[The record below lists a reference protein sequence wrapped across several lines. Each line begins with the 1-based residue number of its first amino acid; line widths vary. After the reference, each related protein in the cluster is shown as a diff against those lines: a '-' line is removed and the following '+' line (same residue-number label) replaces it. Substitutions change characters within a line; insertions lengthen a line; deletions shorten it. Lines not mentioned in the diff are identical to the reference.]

1 MTNLKSYDIIAL
13 EIKKKEGLIF
23 MFEKAKKIL
32 EKGVNHK
39 TNLFYYVRNI
49 EEIIKN
55 EDENF
60 RKYMG
65 SFSIYYQKKLINWD
79 FFENTEQVYLII
91 KSSLENENFENVEYF
106 ANKLKILK
114 NIEIDENTVFKL
126 EYSYN
131 KVFISLL
138 IN

>member
-1 MTNLKSYDIIAL
+1 
-13 EIKKKEGLIF
+13 

-39 TNLFYYVRNI
+39 TNLFYYVQNI

-60 RKYMG
+60 RKYIG
-65 SFSIYYQKKLINWD
+65 SFSIYYKEKLINWD
-79 FFENTEQVYLII
+79 FFENTEQIYLII

-114 NIEIDENTVFKL
+114 NIEIDENTIFKL